1 LPPFSTLERE
11 KAHHD
16 SALIIT
22 TNESKVLRYVVHV
35 ARTVYCVW
43 IPYPTKYSSE
53 KLKGTDLVHH
63 LGVESIQWSNVSK
76 RNGESR
82 YLLHYFD
89 SRQEPARRLG
99 PAGFSYHRRR
109 INTDGGLINR

>member
-63 LGVESIQWSNVSK
+63 LGAESIQWSNVSK
-76 RNGESR
+76 RTEELR
-82 YLLHYFD
+82 YLLQLKTGTSEKVR
-89 SRQEPARRLG
+89 SRWVPIPQKKNKQRWRT
-99 PAGFSYHRRR
+99 HK
-109 INTDGGLINR
+109 